1 MARDMMVQSLFGT
14 RIVPDIRFQVLLF
27 FRRVENS
34 PACGNGVPGH
44 ARISPRPMFE
54 DDDELIRQ
62 KIHELKLEHR
72 ALDVAV
78 RGMLEGAY
86 VDQLQVRRLKK
97 RKLELKD
104 LIRRLQ
110 SELIPDL
117 DA

>member
-1 MARDMMVQSLFGT
+1 
-14 RIVPDIRFQVLLF
+14 
-27 FRRVENS
+27 
-34 PACGNGVPGH
+34 
-44 ARISPRPMFE
+44 MFE
-54 DDDELIRQ
+54 DDEEQIRQ

-72 ALDVAV
+72 ALDAAV
-78 RGMLEGAY
+78 RSLLDGAY